1 MIVGTPTRLNLIP
14 SGIMPVIYLNQTDEG
29 YDKQFLIYNGD
40 QPYDAPEGIS
50 VTIRG
55 KKGDL
60 NGITENVTYTVG
72 SNLMTARITQQMTA
86 VAGDSNIFELVIV
99 DTAGLRVG
107 TINMV
112 FAVEPDALG
121 DAVISESEI
130 GYAETVLT
138 ELQSVQAVNNQV
150 QQNKANIAK
159 EVQDRIS
166 AVNAEASARQTA
178 DTALQNNINTESNR
192 AKAAE
197 NTLQQNI
204 NAEASARATAD
215 TGLQAQINQIVAPS
229 GAAPSAAEVQNA
241 RIGADNVTYP
251 TLGDAIRGQVTDLKS
266 AVGYLSHDTTV
277 LKAASALILGG
288 LGESTGT
295 AIDSTTR
302 CRTKFFINASGG
314 FYIDLPQGKKITLRF
329 YKIDKTFINGTG
341 WLTSGAEA
349 MNRIAASGAALYK
362 ASMAYEDNRQ
372 ITALNDFD
380 GIVLFRKN
388 SCADDNAGFVLN
400 ELISGEASD
409 RYKST
414 LYIPVLRGDVVRYD
428 VSMKG
433 ASSYFVFADK
443 TGATKFTMV
452 GEQGA
457 TRFSGFYTAPE
468 DGYVRAT
475 SMSHNNPLY
484 QKDGELTVLHSDS
497 AQLTQDVKAL
507 QTQAV
512 TVSTQKTKTPVMS
525 ILAAKHFTY
534 NDGCGPVIDWY
545 LLIDPATNRFYIS
558 KDLRHKKYIFTF
570 KGDNDN
576 PHRYKYGVLPSGDII
591 AVYRCEFE
599 DKGSTY
605 SPDLDNV
612 RKNPYV
618 FLASENYEV
627 AHVVDFGTGLK
638 PSGWLQNVG
647 FCVLPDNS
655 IVFVEY
661 TREMVLYTANAWRI
675 AAGTDITAPSSWVV
689 VKQFRVAPNDTDE
702 LDESYIEHFHAAQ
715 YDPYGKTLYITTGDL
730 GHKSQIWYS
739 KDYGRTFTQQRFI
752 ENGSYITS
760 GQKQFR
766 LLNITWTE
774 DYAYWISDS
783 ASQRGIMRCSR
794 NANGVLAE
802 DGLVSLLDI
811 QPTSPGWP
819 ATYGQVYLP
828 EYNLL
833 VMMERCDEPGAAS
846 MLFRAFDLDDGTLK
860 TITTL
865 HAIGGDQASGIET
878 HIGFRTEYTEY
889 DPRDGI
895 IKCGF
900 GGRWEYRNRNALFD
914 NVVSQVW
921 ADMVNNLSIKVWKK
935 PDGSLDCRFGVYYL

>member
-1 MIVGTPTRLNLIP
+1 MVIGTATRLNLIP
-14 SGIMPVIYLNQTDEG
+14 SGVMPVIYLNQTDAG
-29 YDKQFLIYNGD
+29 YDKQFLVYNGD
-40 QPYDAPEGIS
+40 QPYNVPEGVS
-50 VTIRG
+50 ATIRG
-55 KKGDL
+55 KKGDGY
-60 NGITENVTYTVG
+60 GITENAELTAG
-72 SNLMTARITQQMTA
+72 SNAITIRITEQMTA
-86 VAGDSNIFELVIV
+86 VPGDCNIFELVFV
-99 DTAGLRVG
+99 DTEGLRVG

-121 DAVISESEI
+121 DAVISDSEVS
-130 GYAETVLT
+130 YAEHVMT
-138 ELQSVQAVNNQV
+138 ELQSIHAEHIQI

-166 AVNAEASARQTA
+166 AVNAEASARQTT

-204 NAEASARATAD
+204 NAEASTRATAD
-215 TGLQAQINQIVAPS
+215 TGLQAQINQLVAPS
-229 GAAPSAAEVQNA
+229 GEAPSAAEVQNA

-251 TLGDAIRGQVTDLKS
+251 TLGEAIRTQNANLKS
-266 AVGYLSHDTTV
+266 AVGYLSNDTTV

-329 YKIDKTFINGTG
+329 YKIDKTFISGTG

-388 SCADDNAGFVLN
+388 NCADDNAGFVLN

-414 LYIPVLRGDVVRYD
+414 LYIPVLGGDVIRYD

-433 ASSYFVFADK
+433 ASTFFVFDDK
-443 TGATKFTMV
+443 TGTTKFTMT
-452 GEQGA
+452 GEQRA

-468 DGYVRAT
+468 DGYVRAA
-475 SMSHNNPLY
+475 SMSPNNPLY

-497 AQLTQDVKAL
+497 AQLAQDVKAL
-507 QTQAV
+507 QTEAV

-525 ILAAKHFTY
+525 ILAAKYFTY
-534 NDGCGPVIDWY
+534 NDGCLPVIDWY

-570 KGDNDN
+570 KGDNNN

-605 SPDLDNV
+605 SPDLDKV

-655 IVFVEY
+655 VVFCEY
-661 TREMVLYTANAWRI
+661 TREMVLYTANCWRI
-675 AAGTDITAPSSWVV
+675 AAGADLIASSSWVV
-689 VKQFRVAPNDTDE
+689 VKQFLVAPNDTDE

-730 GHKSQIWYS
+730 GNKSQIWYS
-739 KDYGRTFTQQRFI
+739 KDYGVTFTQQRFLD
-752 ENGSYITS
+752 NGSYVTS

-819 ATYGQVYLP
+819 ATYGQAYLP

-833 VMMERCDEPGAAS
+833 VMMERCDEPGASS
-846 MLFRAFDLDDGTLK
+846 MHFRAFDLDDGTLK
-860 TITTL
+860 TITML

-878 HIGFRTEYTEY
+878 YIGFRTEYTEY
-889 DPRDGI
+889 NPRDGV

-914 NVVSQVW
+914 NVVSMEW
-921 ADMVNNLSIKVWKK
+921 ADMVNNLSVKVWKK
-935 PDGSLDCRFGVYYL
+935 PDGNLDCRFGVYYL